1 MSDFLKNYD
10 AITDSQ
16 LRTCVKLLG
25 KLLGNAI
32 KSHAG
37 KEVYTA
43 VEKLRKGFISLQENN
58 DKKQHDQLIKYID
71 GLDPNVL
78 KNVIRAFSKYF
89 ALVNVAEE
97 AYQHIHRESKIKSG
111 KSGSALWE
119 GSFDH
124 MLKDCKLNGITTSDL
139 QKLYESLQFVPV
151 FTAHPTEAMRRSKM
165 EATRRIFA
173 TILELHDYR
182 GQSIRKEEIVKKLE
196 AQILILWKTD
206 EVRMKKPT
214 VEDEVRNGLYYFNTS
229 LFKAV
234 PQMYR
239 DLENATKRIYCDS
252 LSISSIKVPSFLRFG
267 SWIGGDRDGNPYV
280 TPEVTQ
286 KAVYMHAKTA
296 LKEYIKRAQ
305 KLSLFMTHCDQLM
318 HPSDDFKNSLIK
330 DNKYIKEAFYKKSSD
345 FPKEPYRRKFKII
358 GYRLKQ
364 SLQRIID
371 LQEGKKSINRP
382 NIYTCEKELLQD
394 LYTIRESLKA
404 DGDTVLLEFGL
415 DDFIRLV
422 ETFGFFLVNLDI
434 REESTKHSRVISA
447 LVKQINNKDYDSMD
461 ETEKVTLLTNM
472 LTGKDYD
479 MTKYYDLLSDD
490 LKQIVDVFDTMI
502 LLRDQVS
509 AEAFGHYIISMTHD
523 ASHVLE
529 VLVIAKMVGLAG
541 EKEDGELF
549 CDILITPLFETI
561 DDLARIKNILESLFS
576 NDAYKK
582 FLQCHQDN
590 LQEVMLGYSDSC
602 KDGGILASSFGLYE
616 AQQEIIEISN
626 KYGVECKIFHGRG
639 GTVGRGGGPTH
650 NSILAQPAKTV
661 NGKIKIT
668 EQGEVLS
675 YKYAQY
681 ETACYELEMA
691 IGGLIKAS
699 QHIVVEQKSDTSD
712 FEKVMKDMTKKGED
726 AYRDLTDKTPGVTD
740 YFYEATPV
748 QELGELNIGSR
759 PSHRAVGERSRYS
772 IRAIPWVFGWSL
784 SRHTLPA
791 WYGLGSAMNKIYK
804 ENGIEVLQK
813 MYNEWPFFRMM
824 IDNIGQAIAKADLA
838 IAKDY
843 ATLAKD
849 QKASNNIIKKIEDE
863 YNLTEQL
870 MLQITKSKRLLEDNK
885 KLALSLY
892 RRKPYMDPLNYIQVM
907 LLRKHRN
914 ATSHEESIFNPLLRT
929 IHAIAAGLR
938 NTG

>member
-10 AITDSQ
+10 AITDTQ
-16 LRTCVKLLG
+16 LRSCVKLLG

-32 KSHAG
+32 TAHAG

-43 VEKLRKGFISLQENN
+43 VEKLRKGFINLQENK
-58 DKKQHDQLIKYID
+58 DQKKHDQLINYIEK
-71 GLDPNVL
+71 LDPEVL
-78 KNVIRAFSKYF
+78 KNVVRSFSKYF

-97 AYQHIHRESKIKSG
+97 AYQHIHRESILKSG
-111 KSGSALWE
+111 KSGSSLWE

-124 MLKDCKLNGITTSDL
+124 MLKDCKTNGITTSGL
-139 QKLYESLQFVPV
+139 QKLYNSLQFVPV

-173 TILELHDYR
+173 TILELHTYR
-182 GQSIRKEEIVKKLE
+182 AQSIRKEEIVKKLE

-239 DLENATKRIYCDS
+239 DLENATRRIYCDS
-252 LSISSIKVPSFLRFG
+252 LTVNSIKVPSFLRFG
-267 SWIGGDRDGNPYV
+267 SWIGGDRDGNPFV
-280 TPEVTQ
+280 TPAVTQ
-286 KAVYMHAKTA
+286 KAVYMHSKTA
-296 LKEYIKRAQ
+296 LKEYITRA
-305 KLSLFMTHCDQLM
+305 KELSLFMTHSDQLM
-318 HPSDDFKNSLIK
+318 KPSADFIESLEK
-330 DNKYIKEAFYKKSSD
+330 DNKFLKEAFYKKSND
-345 FPKEPYRRKFKII
+345 FPKEPYRRKFNII
-358 GYRLKQ
+358 SYRLAESLKRITEFQ
-364 SLQRIID
+364 SGEMNVD
-371 LQEGKKSINRP
+371 KENAYS
-382 NIYTCEKELLQD
+382 CEKELLED
-394 LYTIRESLKA
+394 LYIIRESLRQ
-404 DGDTVLLEFGL
+404 DGDIALLEFGL

-434 REESTKHSRVISA
+434 REESTRHTNVVSA
-447 LVKQINNKDYDSMD
+447 LVKQAKSKNYDDMSEDEKITLLSSML
-461 ETEKVTLLTNM
+461 TEKETY
-472 LTGKDYD
+472 KDNYQ
-479 MTKYYDLLSDD
+479 LLSDD
-490 LKQIVDVFDTMI
+490 LKTIVDVFKTMI

-509 AEAFGHYIISMTHD
+509 QEAFGHYIISMTHD

-529 VLVIAKMVGLAG
+529 VMLIAKMVGLIG
-541 EKEDGELF
+541 EKENGEVF
-549 CDILITPLFETI
+549 CNILITPLFETV
-561 DDLARIKNILESLFS
+561 DDLARINIILESLFS
-576 NDAYKK
+576 NEVYIK
-582 FLQCHQDN
+582 FLQCHEDN

-602 KDGGILASSFGLYE
+602 KDGGILASSYGLYE
-616 AQQEIIEISN
+616 AQQQIIEISN
-626 KYGVECKIFHGRG
+626 KYKIECKIFHGRG

-699 QHIVVEQKSDTSD
+699 QHIVVEQASDTSSY
-712 FEKVMKDMTKKGED
+712 EKIMKDMSEKGEIK
-726 AYRDLTDKTPGVTD
+726 YRDLTDKTPGLID

-759 PSHRAVGERSRYS
+759 PSHRSNGERSRYS

-784 SRHTLPA
+784 SRNTLPA
-791 WYGLGSAMNKIYK
+791 WYGLGSALNKIYD
-804 ENGIEVLQK
+804 EHGIEILQE
-813 MYNEWPFFRMM
+813 MYKEWPFFHMM

-838 IAKDY
+838 ISKDY
-843 ATLAKD
+843 ATLAND
-849 QKASNNIIKKIEDE
+849 QETARKIFKKIEEE
-863 YNLTEQL
+863 YKLTESL
-870 MLQITKSKRLLEDNK
+870 MLQIIDTHRLLADNK

-914 ATSHEESIFNPLLRT
+914 SDSRDEAVFNPLLRT

>member
-16 LRTCVKLLG
+16 LRSCVKLLG

-37 KEVYTA
+37 KEVYLV
-43 VEKLRKGFISLQENN
+43 VEKLRKGFVNLQENHN
-58 DKKQHDQLIKYID
+58 NKQHDQLIDYID
-71 GLDPNVL
+71 KLNPEVL
-78 KNVIRAFSKYF
+78 KNVVRSFSKYF

-97 AYQHIHRESKIKSG
+97 AYQHIHRENIVKSG
-111 KSGSALWE
+111 KSGSALWQ

-124 MLKDCKLNGITTSDL
+124 MLKDCKLHGITTNDL
-139 QKLYESLQFVPV
+139 QKLYNSLQFVPV

-173 TILELHDYR
+173 TILELHEYR
-182 GQSIRKEEIVKKLE
+182 GQSIRKEEIIKKLE

-252 LSISSIKVPSFLRFG
+252 MSVNSVRVPSFLRFG

-305 KLSLFMTHCDQLM
+305 KLSLFMTHSDQLM
-318 HPSDDFKNSLIK
+318 NPSSDFIKSLDK
-330 DNKYIKEAFYKKSSD
+330 DKKFIKEVFYKKSSD
-345 FPKEPYRRKFKII
+345 FQKEPYRRKFKII
-358 GYRLKQ
+358 NYRLNQ
-364 SLQRIID
+364 SLQRILE
-371 LQEGKKSINRP
+371 LQDGSMSTERP
-382 NIYTCEKELLQD
+382 NAYSCEKELLED
-394 LYTIRESLKA
+394 LYSVRESLKQ
-404 DGDTVLLEFGL
+404 DGDGVLLEFGL

-434 REESTKHSRVISA
+434 REESTKHTKVICE
-447 LVKQINNKDYDSMD
+447 LIKNIKNKDYESLEEDQ
-461 ETEKVTLLTNM
+461 KVSLLTSM
-472 LTGKDYD
+472 LIDDNNFSKQYEE
-479 MTKYYDLLSDD
+479 LSADS
-490 LKQIVDVFDTMI
+490 KKVVDVFKTMI

-509 AEAFGHYIISMTHD
+509 PEAFGHYIISMTHD

-529 VLVIAKMVGLAG
+529 VMLIAKMVGLVG
-541 EKEDGELF
+541 KNKDDKYF
-549 CDILITPLFETI
+549 CKILITPLFETI

-576 NDAYKK
+576 NEVYKN
-582 FLQCHQDN
+582 FLQCHEDN

-602 KDGGILASSFGLYE
+602 KDGGILASSYGLYE
-616 AQQEIIEISN
+616 AQQEIIEISK
-626 KYGVECKIFHGRG
+626 KYNVECKIFHGRG

-699 QHIVVEQKSDTSD
+699 QHIVADQKSDTKEY
-712 FEKVMKDMTKKGED
+712 EKIMKDMTVKGED
-726 AYRDLTDKTPGVTD
+726 EYRALTDRTPGLTD

-759 PSHRAVGERSRYS
+759 PSHRAKGERSRYS

-791 WYGLGSAMNKIYK
+791 WYGLGSALDKIYK
-804 ENGIEVLQK
+804 ENGIEVLQM
-813 MYNEWPFFRMM
+813 MYKDWPFFHMM
-824 IDNIGQAIAKADLA
+824 IDNIGQAIAKADLS

-843 ATLAKD
+843 STLAND
-849 QKASNNIIKKIEDE
+849 QKTAKEIIKKIETE
-863 YNLTEQL
+863 YNLTENL
-870 MLQITKSKRLLEDNK
+870 MLQIIESDRLLADNK

-914 ATSHEESIFNPLLRT
+914 SKEHEEAVFNPLLRT

>member
-16 LRTCVKLLG
+16 LRSCVKLLG

-37 KEVYTA
+37 KEVYLV
-43 VEKLRKGFISLQENN
+43 VEKLRKGFVNLQENHN
-58 DKKQHDQLIKYID
+58 NKQHDQLIDYID
-71 GLDPNVL
+71 KLNPDVL
-78 KNVIRAFSKYF
+78 KNVVRSFSKYF

-97 AYQHIHRESKIKSG
+97 AYQHIHRENIVKSG
-111 KSGSALWE
+111 KSGSALWQ

-124 MLKDCKLNGITTSDL
+124 MLKDCKLHGITTNDL
-139 QKLYESLQFVPV
+139 QKLYDSLQFVPV

-173 TILELHDYR
+173 TILELHEYR
-182 GQSIRKEEIVKKLE
+182 GQSIRKEEIIKKLE

-252 LSISSIKVPSFLRFG
+252 MSVNSVRVPSFLRFG

-305 KLSLFMTHCDQLM
+305 KLSLFMTHSDQLM
-318 HPSDDFKNSLIK
+318 NPSSDFINSLDK
-330 DNKYIKEAFYKKSSD
+330 DKKFIKEVFYKKSSD
-345 FPKEPYRRKFKII
+345 FQKEPYRRKFKII
-358 GYRLKQ
+358 NYRLNE
-364 SLQRIID
+364 SLQRILE
-371 LQEGKKSINRP
+371 LQEGSISIERP
-382 NIYTCEKELLQD
+382 NAYSCEKELLDD
-394 LYTIRESLKA
+394 LYSVRESLKQ
-404 DGDTVLLEFGL
+404 DGDGVLLEFGL

-434 REESTKHSRVISA
+434 REESTKHTKVICE
-447 LVKQINNKDYDSMD
+447 LIKNIKNKDYENLEEDQ
-461 ETEKVTLLTNM
+461 KVSLLTSM
-472 LTGKDYD
+472 LIDDNNLYKQYEE
-479 MTKYYDLLSDD
+479 LSADS
-490 LKQIVDVFDTMI
+490 KKVVDVFKTMI
-502 LLRDQVS
+502 LLREQVS
-509 AEAFGHYIISMTHD
+509 PEAFGHYIISMTHD

-529 VLVIAKMVGLAG
+529 VMLIAKMVGLVG
-541 EKEDGELF
+541 KNKDGKYF
-549 CDILITPLFETI
+549 CKILITPLFETI

-576 NDAYKK
+576 NEVYKN
-582 FLQCHQDN
+582 FLQCHEDN

-602 KDGGILASSFGLYE
+602 KDGGILASSYGLYE
-616 AQQEIIEISN
+616 AQQEIIEISK
-626 KYGVECKIFHGRG
+626 KYNVECKIFHGRG

-699 QHIVVEQKSDTSD
+699 QHIVADQKSDTKEY
-712 FEKVMKDMTKKGED
+712 EKIMKDMTVKGED
-726 AYRDLTDKTPGVTD
+726 EYRALTDRTPGLTD

-759 PSHRAVGERSRYS
+759 PSHRAKGERSRYS

-791 WYGLGSAMNKIYK
+791 WYGLGSALDKIYK
-804 ENGIEVLQK
+804 ENGIEVLQM
-813 MYNEWPFFRMM
+813 MYKDWPFFHMM
-824 IDNIGQAIAKADLA
+824 IDNIGQAIAKADLS

-843 ATLAKD
+843 STLAND
-849 QKASNNIIKKIEDE
+849 QKTAKEIIKKIETE
-863 YNLTEQL
+863 YNLTENL
-870 MLQITKSKRLLEDNK
+870 MLQIIESDRLLADNK

-914 ATSHEESIFNPLLRT
+914 SKKHEEAVFNPLLRT

>member
-10 AITDSQ
+10 AITDTQ
-16 LRTCVKLLG
+16 LRSCVKLLG

-32 KSHAG
+32 TAHAG

-43 VEKLRKGFISLQENN
+43 VEKLRKGFINLQENK
-58 DKKQHDQLIKYID
+58 DQKKHDQLINYIEK
-71 GLDPNVL
+71 LDPEVL
-78 KNVIRAFSKYF
+78 KNVVRSFSKYF

-97 AYQHIHRESKIKSG
+97 AYQHIHRESILKSG
-111 KSGSALWE
+111 KSGSSLWE

-124 MLKDCKLNGITTSDL
+124 MLKDCKTNGITTSGL
-139 QKLYESLQFVPV
+139 QKLYNSLQFVPV

-173 TILELHDYR
+173 TILELHTYR
-182 GQSIRKEEIVKKLE
+182 AQSIRKEEIVKKLE

-239 DLENATKRIYCDS
+239 DLENATRRIYCDS
-252 LSISSIKVPSFLRFG
+252 LTVNSIKVPSFLRFG
-267 SWIGGDRDGNPYV
+267 SWIGGDRDGNPFV
-280 TPEVTQ
+280 TPAVTQ
-286 KAVYMHAKTA
+286 KAVYMHSKTA
-296 LKEYIKRAQ
+296 LKEYITRA
-305 KLSLFMTHCDQLM
+305 KELSLFMTHSDQLM
-318 HPSDDFKNSLIK
+318 KPSADFIESLEK
-330 DNKYIKEAFYKKSSD
+330 DNKFLKEAFYKKSND
-345 FPKEPYRRKFKII
+345 FPKEPYRRKFNII
-358 GYRLKQ
+358 SYRLAESLKRITEFQ
-364 SLQRIID
+364 SGEMNVD
-371 LQEGKKSINRP
+371 KENAYS
-382 NIYTCEKELLQD
+382 CEKELLED
-394 LYTIRESLKA
+394 LYIIRESLKQ
-404 DGDTVLLEFGL
+404 DGDIALLEFGL

-434 REESTKHSRVISA
+434 REESTRHTNVVSA
-447 LVKQINNKDYDSMD
+447 LVKQAKSKNYDDMSEDEKITLLSSML
-461 ETEKVTLLTNM
+461 TEKETY
-472 LTGKDYD
+472 KDNYQ
-479 MTKYYDLLSDD
+479 LLSDD
-490 LKQIVDVFDTMI
+490 LKTIVDVFKTMI

-509 AEAFGHYIISMTHD
+509 QEAFGHYIISMTHD

-529 VLVIAKMVGLAG
+529 VMLIAKMVGLIG
-541 EKEDGELF
+541 EKENGEVF
-549 CDILITPLFETI
+549 CNILITPLFETV
-561 DDLARIKNILESLFS
+561 DDLARINIILESLFS
-576 NDAYKK
+576 NEVYIK
-582 FLQCHQDN
+582 FLQCHEDN

-602 KDGGILASSFGLYE
+602 KDGGILASSYGLYE
-616 AQQEIIEISN
+616 AQQQIIEISN
-626 KYGVECKIFHGRG
+626 KYKIECKIFHGRG

-699 QHIVVEQKSDTSD
+699 QHIVVEQASDTSSY
-712 FEKVMKDMTKKGED
+712 EKIMKDMSEKGEIK
-726 AYRDLTDKTPGVTD
+726 YRDLTDKTPGLID

-759 PSHRAVGERSRYS
+759 PSHRSNGERSRYS

-784 SRHTLPA
+784 SRNTLPA
-791 WYGLGSAMNKIYK
+791 WYGLGSALNKIYD
-804 ENGIEVLQK
+804 EHGIEILQE
-813 MYNEWPFFRMM
+813 MYKEWPFFHMM

-838 IAKDY
+838 ISKDY
-843 ATLAKD
+843 ATLAND
-849 QKASNNIIKKIEDE
+849 QETARKIFKKIEEE
-863 YNLTEQL
+863 YKLTESL
-870 MLQITKSKRLLEDNK
+870 MLQIIDTHRLLADNK

-914 ATSHEESIFNPLLRT
+914 SDSRDEAVFNPLLRT

>member
-16 LRTCVKLLG
+16 LRSCVKLLG

-37 KEVYTA
+37 KEVYLV
-43 VEKLRKGFISLQENN
+43 VEKLRKGFVNLQENHN
-58 DKKQHDQLIKYID
+58 NKQHDQLIDYID
-71 GLDPNVL
+71 KLNPDVL
-78 KNVIRAFSKYF
+78 KNVVRSFSKYF

-97 AYQHIHRESKIKSG
+97 AYQHIHRENIVKSG
-111 KSGSALWE
+111 KSGSALWQ

-124 MLKDCKLNGITTSDL
+124 MLKDCKLHGITTNDL
-139 QKLYESLQFVPV
+139 QKLYDSLQFVPV

-173 TILELHDYR
+173 TILELHEYR

-252 LSISSIKVPSFLRFG
+252 MSVNSVRVPSFLRFG

-305 KLSLFMTHCDQLM
+305 KLSLFMTHSDQLM
-318 HPSDDFKNSLIK
+318 NPSSDFINSLDK
-330 DNKYIKEAFYKKSSD
+330 DKKFIKEVFYKKSSD
-345 FPKEPYRRKFKII
+345 FQKEPYRRKFKII
-358 GYRLKQ
+358 NYRLNQ
-364 SLQRIID
+364 SLQRILE
-371 LQEGKKSINRP
+371 LQDGSMSTERP
-382 NIYTCEKELLQD
+382 NAYSCEKELLED
-394 LYTIRESLKA
+394 LYSVRESLKQ
-404 DGDTVLLEFGL
+404 DGDGVLLEFGL

-434 REESTKHSRVISA
+434 REESTKHTKVICE
-447 LVKQINNKDYDSMD
+447 LIKNIKNKDYESLEEDQ
-461 ETEKVTLLTNM
+461 KVSLLTSM
-472 LTGKDYD
+472 LIDDNNFSKQYEE
-479 MTKYYDLLSDD
+479 LSADS
-490 LKQIVDVFDTMI
+490 KKVVDVFKTMI

-509 AEAFGHYIISMTHD
+509 PEAFGHYIISMTHD

-529 VLVIAKMVGLAG
+529 VMLIAKMVGLVG
-541 EKEDGELF
+541 KNKDDKYF
-549 CDILITPLFETI
+549 CKILITPLFETI

-576 NDAYKK
+576 NEVYKN
-582 FLQCHQDN
+582 FLQCHEDN

-602 KDGGILASSFGLYE
+602 KDGGILASSYGLYE
-616 AQQEIIEISN
+616 AQQEIIEISK
-626 KYGVECKIFHGRG
+626 KYNVECKIFHGRG

-699 QHIVVEQKSDTSD
+699 QHIVADQKSDTKEY
-712 FEKVMKDMTKKGED
+712 EKIMKDMTVKGED
-726 AYRDLTDKTPGVTD
+726 EYRALTDRTPGLTD

-759 PSHRAVGERSRYS
+759 PSHRAKGERSRYS

-791 WYGLGSAMNKIYK
+791 WYGLGSALDKIYK
-804 ENGIEVLQK
+804 KNGIEVLQM
-813 MYNEWPFFRMM
+813 MYKDWPFFHMM
-824 IDNIGQAIAKADLA
+824 IDNIGQAIAKADLS

-843 ATLAKD
+843 STLAND
-849 QKASNNIIKKIEDE
+849 QKTAKEIIKKIETE
-863 YNLTEQL
+863 YNLTENL
-870 MLQITKSKRLLEDNK
+870 MLQIIESDRLLADNK

-914 ATSHEESIFNPLLRT
+914 SKEHEEAVFNPLLRT

>member
-10 AITDSQ
+10 AITDTQ
-16 LRTCVKLLG
+16 LRSCVKLLG

-32 KSHAG
+32 TAHAG

-43 VEKLRKGFISLQENN
+43 VEKLRKGFINLQENK
-58 DKKQHDQLIKYID
+58 DQKKHDQLINYIEK
-71 GLDPNVL
+71 LDPEVL
-78 KNVIRAFSKYF
+78 KNVVRSFSKYF

-97 AYQHIHRESKIKSG
+97 AYQHIHRESILKSG
-111 KSGSALWE
+111 KSGSSLWE

-124 MLKDCKLNGITTSDL
+124 MLKDCKTNGITTSGL
-139 QKLYESLQFVPV
+139 QKLYNSLQFVPV

-173 TILELHDYR
+173 TILELHTYR
-182 GQSIRKEEIVKKLE
+182 AQSIRKEEIVKKLE

-239 DLENATKRIYCDS
+239 DLENATRRIYCDS
-252 LSISSIKVPSFLRFG
+252 LTVNSIKVPSFLRFG
-267 SWIGGDRDGNPYV
+267 SWIGGDRDGNPFV
-280 TPEVTQ
+280 TPAVTQ
-286 KAVYMHAKTA
+286 KAVYMHSKTA
-296 LKEYIKRAQ
+296 LKEYITRA
-305 KLSLFMTHCDQLM
+305 KELSLFMTHSDQLM
-318 HPSDDFKNSLIK
+318 KPSADFIESLEK
-330 DNKYIKEAFYKKSSD
+330 DNKFLKEAFYKKSND
-345 FPKEPYRRKFKII
+345 FPKEPYRRKFNII
-358 GYRLKQ
+358 SYRLAESLKRITEFQ
-364 SLQRIID
+364 SGEMNVD
-371 LQEGKKSINRP
+371 KENAYS
-382 NIYTCEKELLQD
+382 CEKELLED
-394 LYTIRESLKA
+394 LYIIRESLRQ
-404 DGDTVLLEFGL
+404 DGDIALLEFGL

-434 REESTKHSRVISA
+434 REESTRHTNVVSA
-447 LVKQINNKDYDSMD
+447 LVKQAKSKNYDDMSEDEKITLLSSML
-461 ETEKVTLLTNM
+461 TEKETY
-472 LTGKDYD
+472 KDNYQ
-479 MTKYYDLLSDD
+479 LLSDD
-490 LKQIVDVFDTMI
+490 LKTIVDVFKTMI

-509 AEAFGHYIISMTHD
+509 QEAFGHYIISMTHD

-529 VLVIAKMVGLAG
+529 VMLIAKMVGLIG
-541 EKEDGELF
+541 EKENGEVF
-549 CDILITPLFETI
+549 CNILITPLFETV
-561 DDLARIKNILESLFS
+561 DDLARINIILESLFS
-576 NDAYKK
+576 NEVYIK
-582 FLQCHQDN
+582 FLQCHEDN

-602 KDGGILASSFGLYE
+602 KDGGILASSYGLYE
-616 AQQEIIEISN
+616 AQQQIIEISN
-626 KYGVECKIFHGRG
+626 KYKIECKIFHGRG

-699 QHIVVEQKSDTSD
+699 QHIVVEQASDTSSY
-712 FEKVMKDMTKKGED
+712 EKIMKDMSEKGEIK
-726 AYRDLTDKTPGVTD
+726 YRDLTDKTPGLID

-759 PSHRAVGERSRYS
+759 PSHRSNGERSRYS

-784 SRHTLPA
+784 SRNTLPA
-791 WYGLGSAMNKIYK
+791 WYGLGSALNKIYD
-804 ENGIEVLQK
+804 EHGIEILQE
-813 MYNEWPFFRMM
+813 MYKEWPFFHMM

-838 IAKDY
+838 ISKDY
-843 ATLAKD
+843 ATLAND
-849 QKASNNIIKKIEDE
+849 QETAGKIFKKIEEE
-863 YNLTEQL
+863 YKLTESL
-870 MLQITKSKRLLEDNK
+870 MLQIIDTHRLLADNK

-914 ATSHEESIFNPLLRT
+914 SDSRDEAVFNPLLRT

>member
-1 MSDFLKNYD
+1 
-10 AITDSQ
+10 
-16 LRTCVKLLG
+16 
-25 KLLGNAI
+25 
-32 KSHAG
+32 
-37 KEVYTA
+37 
-43 VEKLRKGFISLQENN
+43 
-58 DKKQHDQLIKYID
+58 
-71 GLDPNVL
+71 
-78 KNVIRAFSKYF
+78 
-89 ALVNVAEE
+89 
-97 AYQHIHRESKIKSG
+97 
-111 KSGSALWE
+111 
-119 GSFDH
+119 
-124 MLKDCKLNGITTSDL
+124 
-139 QKLYESLQFVPV
+139 
-151 FTAHPTEAMRRSKM
+151 
-165 EATRRIFA
+165 
-173 TILELHDYR
+173 
-182 GQSIRKEEIVKKLE
+182 
-196 AQILILWKTD
+196 
-206 EVRMKKPT
+206 
-214 VEDEVRNGLYYFNTS
+214 
-229 LFKAV
+229 
-234 PQMYR
+234 
-239 DLENATKRIYCDS
+239 
-252 LSISSIKVPSFLRFG
+252 
-267 SWIGGDRDGNPYV
+267 
-280 TPEVTQ
+280 
-286 KAVYMHAKTA
+286 
-296 LKEYIKRAQ
+296 
-305 KLSLFMTHCDQLM
+305 
-318 HPSDDFKNSLIK
+318 
-330 DNKYIKEAFYKKSSD
+330 
-345 FPKEPYRRKFKII
+345 
-358 GYRLKQ
+358 
-364 SLQRIID
+364 
-371 LQEGKKSINRP
+371 
-382 NIYTCEKELLQD
+382 
-394 LYTIRESLKA
+394 
-404 DGDTVLLEFGL
+404 
-415 DDFIRLV
+415 
-422 ETFGFFLVNLDI
+422 
-434 REESTKHSRVISA
+434 
-447 LVKQINNKDYDSMD
+447 
-461 ETEKVTLLTNM
+461 
-472 LTGKDYD
+472 
-479 MTKYYDLLSDD
+479 
-490 LKQIVDVFDTMI
+490 
-502 LLRDQVS
+502 
-509 AEAFGHYIISMTHD
+509 
-523 ASHVLE
+523 
-529 VLVIAKMVGLAG
+529 
-541 EKEDGELF
+541 
-549 CDILITPLFETI
+549 
-561 DDLARIKNILESLFS
+561 
-576 NDAYKK
+576 
-582 FLQCHQDN
+582 
-590 LQEVMLGYSDSC
+590 MLGYSDSC

-726 AYRDLTDKTPGVTD
+726 AYRDLTDKTPGLTD

-759 PSHRAVGERSRYS
+759 PSHRAIGERSRYS

-813 MYNEWPFFRMM
+813 MYKEWPFFRMM

-870 MLQITKSKRLLEDNK
+870 MLQITKSERLLEDNK

>member
-97 AYQHIHRESKIKSG
+97 AYQHIHRESKMKSG

-139 QKLYESLQFVPV
+139 QKLYKSLQFVPV

-252 LSISSIKVPSFLRFG
+252 LSVSSIKVPSFLRFG

-576 NDAYKK
+576 NDTYKK

-626 KYGVECKIFHGRG
+626 KYGIECKIFHGRG

-726 AYRDLTDKTPGVTD
+726 AYRDLTDKTPGLTD

-914 ATSHEESIFNPLLRT
+914 ATSV
-929 IHAIAAGLR
+929 
-938 NTG
+938 

>member
-16 LRTCVKLLG
+16 LRSCVKLLG

-37 KEVYTA
+37 KEVYLV
-43 VEKLRKGFISLQENN
+43 VEKLRKGFVNLQENHN
-58 DKKQHDQLIKYID
+58 NKQHDQLIDYID
-71 GLDPNVL
+71 KLNPDVL
-78 KNVIRAFSKYF
+78 KNVVRSFSKYF

-97 AYQHIHRESKIKSG
+97 AYQHIHRENIVKSG
-111 KSGSALWE
+111 KSGSALWQ

-124 MLKDCKLNGITTSDL
+124 MLKDCKLHGITTNDL
-139 QKLYESLQFVPV
+139 QKLYNSLQFIPV

-173 TILELHDYR
+173 TILELHEYR
-182 GQSIRKEEIVKKLE
+182 GQSIRKEEIIKKLE

-252 LSISSIKVPSFLRFG
+252 MSVNSVRVPSFLRFG

-305 KLSLFMTHCDQLM
+305 KLSLFMTHSDQLM
-318 HPSDDFKNSLIK
+318 NPSSDFINSLDK
-330 DNKYIKEAFYKKSSD
+330 DKKFIKEVFYKKSSD
-345 FPKEPYRRKFKII
+345 FQKEPYRRKFKII
-358 GYRLKQ
+358 NYRLNQ
-364 SLQRIID
+364 SLQRILE
-371 LQEGKKSINRP
+371 LQDGSMSTERP
-382 NIYTCEKELLQD
+382 NAYSCEKELLED
-394 LYTIRESLKA
+394 LYSVRESLKQ
-404 DGDTVLLEFGL
+404 DGDGVLLEFGL

-434 REESTKHSRVISA
+434 REESTKHTKVICE
-447 LVKQINNKDYDSMD
+447 LIKNIKNEDYESLEEDQ
-461 ETEKVTLLTNM
+461 KVSLLTSM
-472 LTGKDYD
+472 LIDDNNFSKQYEE
-479 MTKYYDLLSDD
+479 LSADS
-490 LKQIVDVFDTMI
+490 KKVVDVFKTMI

-509 AEAFGHYIISMTHD
+509 PEAFGHYIISMTHD

-529 VLVIAKMVGLAG
+529 VMLIAKMVGLVG
-541 EKEDGELF
+541 KNKDDKYF
-549 CDILITPLFETI
+549 CKILITPLFETI

-576 NDAYKK
+576 NEVYKN
-582 FLQCHQDN
+582 FLQCHEDN

-602 KDGGILASSFGLYE
+602 KDGGILASSYGLYE
-616 AQQEIIEISN
+616 AQQEIIEISK
-626 KYGVECKIFHGRG
+626 KYNVECKIFHGRG

-699 QHIVVEQKSDTSD
+699 QHIVADQKSDTKEY
-712 FEKVMKDMTKKGED
+712 EKIMKDMTVKGED
-726 AYRDLTDKTPGVTD
+726 EYRALTDRTPGLTD

-759 PSHRAVGERSRYS
+759 PSHRAKGERSRYS

-791 WYGLGSAMNKIYK
+791 WYGLGSALDKIYK
-804 ENGIEVLQK
+804 ENGIEVLQM
-813 MYNEWPFFRMM
+813 MYKDWPFFHMM
-824 IDNIGQAIAKADLA
+824 IDNIGQAIAKADLS

-843 ATLAKD
+843 STLAND
-849 QKASNNIIKKIEDE
+849 QKTAKEIIKKIETE
-863 YNLTEQL
+863 YNLTENL
-870 MLQITKSKRLLEDNK
+870 MLQIIESDRLLADNK

-914 ATSHEESIFNPLLRT
+914 SKEHEEAVFNPLLRT

>member
-16 LRTCVKLLG
+16 LRSCVKLLG

-37 KEVYTA
+37 KEVYLV
-43 VEKLRKGFISLQENN
+43 VEKLRKGFVNLQENHN
-58 DKKQHDQLIKYID
+58 NKQHDQLIDYID
-71 GLDPNVL
+71 KLNPDVL
-78 KNVIRAFSKYF
+78 KNVVRSFSKYF

-97 AYQHIHRESKIKSG
+97 AYQHIHRENIVKSG
-111 KSGSALWE
+111 KSGSALWQ

-124 MLKDCKLNGITTSDL
+124 MLKDCKLHGITTNDL
-139 QKLYESLQFVPV
+139 QKLYNSLQFIPV

-173 TILELHDYR
+173 TILELHEYR
-182 GQSIRKEEIVKKLE
+182 GQSIRKEEIIKKLE

-252 LSISSIKVPSFLRFG
+252 MSVNSVRVPSFLRFG

-305 KLSLFMTHCDQLM
+305 KLSLFMTHSDQLM
-318 HPSDDFKNSLIK
+318 NPSSDFINSLDK
-330 DNKYIKEAFYKKSSD
+330 DKKFIKEVFYKKSSD
-345 FPKEPYRRKFKII
+345 FQKEPYRRKFKII
-358 GYRLKQ
+358 NYRLNQ
-364 SLQRIID
+364 SLQRILE
-371 LQEGKKSINRP
+371 LQDGSMSTERP
-382 NIYTCEKELLQD
+382 NAYSCEKELLED
-394 LYTIRESLKA
+394 LYSVRESLKQ
-404 DGDTVLLEFGL
+404 DGDGVLLEFGL

-434 REESTKHSRVISA
+434 REESTKHTKVICE
-447 LVKQINNKDYDSMD
+447 LIKNIKNKDYESLEEDQ
-461 ETEKVTLLTNM
+461 KVSLLTSM
-472 LTGKDYD
+472 LIDDNNFSKQYEE
-479 MTKYYDLLSDD
+479 LSADS
-490 LKQIVDVFDTMI
+490 KKVVDVFKTMI

-509 AEAFGHYIISMTHD
+509 PEAFGHYIISMTHD

-529 VLVIAKMVGLAG
+529 VMLIAKMVGLVG
-541 EKEDGELF
+541 KNKDDKYF
-549 CDILITPLFETI
+549 CKILITPLFETI

-576 NDAYKK
+576 NEVYKN
-582 FLQCHQDN
+582 FLQCHEDN

-602 KDGGILASSFGLYE
+602 KDGGILASSYGLYE
-616 AQQEIIEISN
+616 AQQEIIEISK
-626 KYGVECKIFHGRG
+626 KYNVECKIFHGRG

-699 QHIVVEQKSDTSD
+699 QHIVADQKSDTKEY
-712 FEKVMKDMTKKGED
+712 EKIMKDMTVKGED
-726 AYRDLTDKTPGVTD
+726 EYRALTDRTPGLTD

-759 PSHRAVGERSRYS
+759 PSHRAKGERSRYS

-791 WYGLGSAMNKIYK
+791 WYGLGSALDKIYK
-804 ENGIEVLQK
+804 ENGIEVLQM
-813 MYNEWPFFRMM
+813 MYKDWPFFHMM
-824 IDNIGQAIAKADLA
+824 IDNIGQAIAKADLS

-843 ATLAKD
+843 STLAND
-849 QKASNNIIKKIEDE
+849 QKTAKEIIKKIETE
-863 YNLTEQL
+863 YNLTENL
-870 MLQITKSKRLLEDNK
+870 MLQIIESDRLLADNK

-914 ATSHEESIFNPLLRT
+914 SKEHEEAVFNPLLRT